1 MAWPEFYA
9 GRSFTSLR
17 QNPVEVRRKLGGVE
31 FAGRLLAS
39 GAEFAPRGVKK
50 LRLKPGEV
58 EVGYIAVLNARV
70 IKRCE
75 VVGCAS
81 CGHFV

>member
-9 GRSFTSLR
+9 GRSFTGLR
-17 QNPVEVRRKLGGVE
+17 QNPIEVRRKLGGVE

-39 GAEFAPRGVKK
+39 GAKLTPGRVEK

-58 EVGYIAVLNARV
+58 QVGYIAVLNARV